1 MTIGEF
7 RAWLDGFKE
16 GINEAPTPD
25 QWAKVLE
32 KFGQVYEPLPQLPF
46 GQPNSI
52 GPYWSP
58 SIPRFGEIT
67 CRNDQGFTSGGTRVY
82 VNGQDVGPSD

>member
-46 GQPNSI
+46 GRPNII

-58 SIPRFGEIT
+58 SIPPNVPGWPSVTCGSIT
-67 CRNDQGFTSGGTRVY
+67 APNDPTIRAT
-82 VNGQDVGPSD
+82 N